1 MPTIVTPPAV
11 IKVQVGTGT
20 NPKATTIS
28 YGAGRTIKG
37 SSDLN
42 MSGAINNDVI
52 VYKVATDSF
61 VVETAQATV
70 TIVDNGFF

>member
-1 MPTIVTPPAV
+1 MATTVTPPAV
-11 IKVQVGTGT
+11 IKVQVGTGAS
-20 NPKATTIS
+20 PKATTIS

-42 MSGAINNDVI
+42 MSGAADNDVI
-52 VYKVATDSF
+52 VYKAASDSF
-61 VVETAQATV
+61 VIETAQATV